1 MSSTNKM
8 KIKKGD
14 EVIVVSGRDKGKKGN
29 VLSVNPAARRALVQ
43 GINMVKKHTRT
54 SAAGPGGIEEKEL
67 SIDISN
73 ISLIDPKLG
82 KATRVGYKTIEGGQK
97 VRFARSSGEIID

>member
-29 VLSVNPAARRALVQ
+29 VLSVNPAARRVLVQ
-43 GINMVKKHTRT
+43 GVNMVKKHNRA
-54 SAAGPGGIEEKEL
+54 SAAGAGGIEEKEL
-67 SIDISN
+67 SIDVSN